1 MSDLDMAECVGRIQG
16 GVIRLRNQAQAEFG
30 ESGALV
36 AAIAYG
42 NVIRLIATELR
53 RVDQV

>member
-1 MSDLDMAECVGRIQG
+1 MAECVGRIQG

-42 NVIRLIATELR
+42 NVIRLIAAEIR